1 MKRIAVER
9 LADVV
14 GVVTLGMGVGLTTA
28 PEKVGGALG
37 LDRGFARS
45 IGIIDLVLAPGL
57 LLGRPRWPWM
67 AARAGLN
74 LVLADRYRARR
85 VPAGTAGM
93 VALTA
98 VDGTLALVLK
108 HRSGGSG
115 NGGPGRGVS
124 RE

>member
-14 GVVTLGMGVGLTTA
+14 GVVTSGMGVGLATA

-37 LDRGFARS
+37 LDRRFARS
-45 IGIIDLVLAPGL
+45 VGIIDLALAPGL

-74 LVLADRYRARR
+74 LLLADRYRNRR
-85 VPAGTAGM
+85 VPAGMVGM
-93 VALTA
+93 AALTA

-108 HRSGGSG
+108 HRSG
-115 NGGPGRGVS
+115 NEVPGRRVS